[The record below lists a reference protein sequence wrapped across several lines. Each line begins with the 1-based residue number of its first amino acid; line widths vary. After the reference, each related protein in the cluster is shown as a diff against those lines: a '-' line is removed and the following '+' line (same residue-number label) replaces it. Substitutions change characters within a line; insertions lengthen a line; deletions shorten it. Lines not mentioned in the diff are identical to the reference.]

1 MDRRGYEL
9 DTIPPYDV
17 LDVVR
22 ISPEGVEGAG
32 RVGRYIGVITEEGAA
47 EMVAGVNGVRAH
59 GVRRARCQDVDVVV
73 DARVMD
79 VCAQIRAVDGT
90 FGWWKTCEVTVT
102 RRNEVAG
109 IAA

>member
-32 RVGRYIGVITEEGAA
+32 RVGRHIGVITEEGAA
-47 EMVAGVNGVRAH
+47 EMVAGVNGVQLMRPSGGGGPAK
-59 GVRRARCQDVDVVV
+59 Q
-73 DARVMD
+73 
-79 VCAQIRAVDGT
+79 VCNGET
-90 FGWWKTCEVTVT
+90 
-102 RRNEVAG
+102 
-109 IAA
+109 